1 MERAPRMNASLCP
14 SLPTFWALA
23 ALLTAS
29 ISAAGCKDRS
39 SDSDDTAPKPEW
51 TILGE
56 ALPGALLSVTGRARD
71 DVWTVGGD
79 DGEGPL
85 VLHLT
90 ARPGRGFS
98 PRAPATCGGC
108 GSATPRCGPSA
119 PPGGCSGL
127 IPPSTSN

>member
-1 MERAPRMNASLCP
+1 MVVQRADGGEYTSPTPLAHLGLRDGEMERAPRMNASLCP

-29 ISAAGCKDRS
+29 ISAVGCKDRS

-85 VLHLT
+85 VRT
-90 ARPGRGFS
+90 GRE
-98 PRAPATCGGC
+98 
-108 GSATPRCGPSA
+108 GS
-119 PPGGCSGL
+119 
-127 IPPSTSN
+127 